1 MISRLKEP
9 GLYPDGGGL
18 YLQVTRGVD
27 GGPRKSWVFRFRTAA
42 GKAREMGLGSALDV
56 ALGDARSLAD
66 AARTQA
72 RKGVDPIE
80 HRRSEKRRA
89 ATDAARALTFKQ
101 CAETYIAA
109 HASGWKNPKHQ
120 QQWSRTLETY
130 AYPVFGDVSV
140 SEVDVA
146 MVTRVLD
153 PIWKTKT
160 ETASRVRGRIESVL
174 DWATV
179 RGFRTGEN
187 PARWR
192 GHLQK
197 ALPARS
203 KVQRVEHHSALP
215 YAQLPQLMRQLRGV
229 PALSAKALE
238 LLILTATRTGET
250 LGAEWSEI
258 DLTAGVWTI
267 PAARMKAGR
276 EHRIP
281 LSRQAASVLKE
292 VRFLGSPRW
301 VFPGQRPDKHLS
313 NMTMLKLLQGMGHTE
328 ITVHGFR
335 STFRDWAAEQTN
347 HPREV
352 AEAALAHTI
361 GDKVEAAYRRG
372 DLFEKRTRLMQLWAN
387 FVSAEDNERL
397 RAGRK

>member
-1 MISRLKEP
+1 M
-9 GLYPDGGGL
+9 
-18 YLQVTRGVD
+18 
-27 GGPRKSWVFRFRTAA
+27 SWVFRFRTVG

-56 ALGDARSLAD
+56 ALAEARNLAD
-66 AARTQA
+66 TARAQA
-72 RKGVDPIE
+72 RKGIDPIE
-80 HRRSEKRRA
+80 HRRMEKRRA
-89 ATDAARALTFKQ
+89 ATEAARALTFKQ
-101 CAETYIAA
+101 CAEAYIAA
-109 HASGWKNPKHQ
+109 HASGWKNHKHQ

-130 AYPVFGDVSV
+130 AYPVFGDVPV
-140 SEVDVA
+140 SAVDVA

-160 ETASRVRGRIESVL
+160 ETASRVRGRMESVL

-203 KVQRVEHHSALP
+203 KVQRVQHHNALP
-215 YAQLPQLMRQLRGV
+215 YAQLPPLMRQLRGT

-238 LLILTATRTGET
+238 LLILTATRTGEA

-258 DLTAGVWTI
+258 DLKAGVWTI
-267 PAARMKAGR
+267 PATRMKAGR

-301 VFPGQRPDKHLS
+301 VFPGQRPDKPLS
-313 NMTMLKLLQGMGHTE
+313 NMTMLKLLQGMGHTQ

-335 STFRDWAAEQTN
+335 STFRDWAAEQTDYA
-347 HPREV
+347 REV

-372 DLFEKRTRLMQLWAN
+372 DLFEKRSRLMQLWAN
-387 FVSAEDNERL
+387 FVSTTGSDRL
-397 RAGRK
+397 RVGRK